1 MAITKL
7 IHMKES
13 ASKEKGKHLKNAIRY
28 ILNPQKTADGLY
40 MNSNCGCNAEEIYE
54 GMLETKQQHG
64 KTWGRQGYHF
74 VISFAPG
81 EVTEETA
88 FAVMQD
94 FTEQYLKDEYDYVYV
109 VHNDKE
115 HIHGHLIFN
124 SFSYNG
130 YKYHYKEGQ
139 WKNEIQPVTD
149 GICRKYGLSGILEKE
164 VKTGR
169 SYKEWESEKTGK
181 MTWRELIRKELDV
194 AVSRCTSYEELVMYL
209 KRNGYLI
216 REGISKKHGPY
227 LAIRPPD
234 SKKAFRTYTLGKDYQ
249 VAQLKKR
256 IQTETYIPYFNT
268 APRIRLYRMP
278 VKVQTATYYQLYYV
292 AHYHKVKHF
301 YNQQGWKYRK
311 ERMEI
316 EELFLQCSYLLTKGI
331 KSEKE
336 LAEKINSLNIQER
349 ELCHMRNNLT
359 PGEPKEDINASLKSL
374 RRERKMLQ
382 KIQESTEEQRP
393 KPTREK
399 EQEEIEHDRG
409 TVKTHP

>member
-1 MAITKL
+1 MCIIAV
-7 IHMKES
+7 
-13 ASKEKGKHLKNAIRY
+13 ANQKGG
-28 ILNPQKTADGLY
+28 T
-40 MNSNCGCNAEEIYE
+40 
-54 GMLETKQQHG
+54 G
-64 KTWGRQGYHF
+64 KTTTCVNLGIGLARAGKKVLLVDADAQGSMAVSLGVREPDNLDHTIVNIMEK
-74 VISFAPG
+74 VINDEDIADNEG
-81 EVTEETA
+81 IMHHEEG
-88 FAVMQD
+88 VD
-94 FTEQYLKDEYDYVYV
+94 FIPANIELA
-109 VHNDKE
+109 
-115 HIHGHLIFN
+115 G
-124 SFSYNG
+124 
-130 YKYHYKEGQ
+130 KEGQ

-292 AHYHKVKHF
+292 AHYHKVKNF

-409 TVKTHP
+409 TVKTHT

>member
-13 ASKEKGKHLKNAIRY
+13 SSKEKGKHLKNAVCY
-28 ILNPQKTADGLY
+28 ILNPEKTAGGLY
-40 MNSNCGCNAEEIYE
+40 MNSNCGCDANEIYQ
-54 GMLETKQQHG
+54 GMIQTKKQHG

-81 EVTEETA
+81 EATEETA

-94 FTEQYLKDEYDYVYV
+94 FTDQYLKDEYDYVYV

-124 SFSYNG
+124 SLSYSG

-149 GICRKYGLSGILEKE
+149 SICRKYGLNGLLEKE
-164 VKTGR
+164 IKTGR
-169 SYKEWESEKTGK
+169 SYKEWKSGK
-181 MTWRELIRKELDV
+181 NGNMTWRQLIRKELDI
-194 AVSRCTSYEELVMYL
+194 AVKRCADYEEMLLYL
-209 KRNGYLI
+209 KKNGYLI

-234 SKKAFRTYTLGKDYQ
+234 IQKAIRTYTLGKDYQ
-249 VAQLKKR
+249 VQQLKKR
-256 IQTETYIPYFNT
+256 LRTEDYVPYFKT
-268 APRIRLYRMP
+268 APGIRLYRISFHI
-278 VKVQTATYYQLYYV
+278 QTATYYQLYHV

-301 YNQQGWKYRK
+301 YNHQGWKYRK

-316 EELFLQCSYLLTKGI
+316 GELFLQCSYLLTQGI

-336 LAEKINSLNIQER
+336 LAEKIDSLNIQER
-349 ELCHMRNNLT
+349 ELYHMRSNLT
-359 PGEPKEDINASLKSL
+359 SGYEDINESLKSL
-374 RRERKMLQ
+374 RRERKMLK
-382 KIQESTEEQRP
+382 KIQERTKES
-393 KPTREK
+393 KPEPAREK
-399 EQEEIEHDRG
+399 KQEEIENDRG
-409 TVKTHP
+409 TVKKYN

>member
-1 MAITKL
+1 MCIIAV
-7 IHMKES
+7 
-13 ASKEKGKHLKNAIRY
+13 ANQKGG
-28 ILNPQKTADGLY
+28 T
-40 MNSNCGCNAEEIYE
+40 
-54 GMLETKQQHG
+54 G
-64 KTWGRQGYHF
+64 KTTTCVNLGIGLARAGKKVLLVDADAQGSMAVSLGVREPDNLDHTIVNIMEK
-74 VISFAPG
+74 VINDEDIADNEG
-81 EVTEETA
+81 IMHHEEG
-88 FAVMQD
+88 VD
-94 FTEQYLKDEYDYVYV
+94 FIPANIELA
-109 VHNDKE
+109 
-115 HIHGHLIFN
+115 G
-124 SFSYNG
+124 
-130 YKYHYKEGQ
+130 KEGQ

-359 PGEPKEDINASLKSL
+359 PGEPKEDIYASLKSL

-409 TVKTHP
+409 TVKTHT

>member
-1 MAITKL
+1 MCIIAV
-7 IHMKES
+7 
-13 ASKEKGKHLKNAIRY
+13 ANQKGG
-28 ILNPQKTADGLY
+28 T
-40 MNSNCGCNAEEIYE
+40 
-54 GMLETKQQHG
+54 G
-64 KTWGRQGYHF
+64 KTTTCVNLGIGLARAGKKVLLVDADAQGSMAVSLGVREPDNLDHTI
-74 VISFAPG
+74 VNIMEKEINDEDIADNEG
-81 EVTEETA
+81 IMHHEEG
-88 FAVMQD
+88 VD
-94 FTEQYLKDEYDYVYV
+94 FIPANIELA
-109 VHNDKE
+109 
-115 HIHGHLIFN
+115 G
-124 SFSYNG
+124 
-130 YKYHYKEGQ
+130 KEGQ

-409 TVKTHP
+409 TVKTHT

>member
-1 MAITKL
+1 MCIIAV
-7 IHMKES
+7 
-13 ASKEKGKHLKNAIRY
+13 ANQKGG
-28 ILNPQKTADGLY
+28 T
-40 MNSNCGCNAEEIYE
+40 
-54 GMLETKQQHG
+54 G
-64 KTWGRQGYHF
+64 KTTTCVNLGIGLARAGKKVLLVEADAQGSMAVSLGVREPDNLDHTIVNIMEK
-74 VISFAPG
+74 VINDEDIADNEG
-81 EVTEETA
+81 IMHHEEG
-88 FAVMQD
+88 VD
-94 FTEQYLKDEYDYVYV
+94 FIPANIELA
-109 VHNDKE
+109 
-115 HIHGHLIFN
+115 G
-124 SFSYNG
+124 
-130 YKYHYKEGQ
+130 KEGQ

-409 TVKTHP
+409 TVKTHT

>member
-1 MAITKL
+1 MCIIAV
-7 IHMKES
+7 
-13 ASKEKGKHLKNAIRY
+13 ANQKGG
-28 ILNPQKTADGLY
+28 T
-40 MNSNCGCNAEEIYE
+40 
-54 GMLETKQQHG
+54 G
-64 KTWGRQGYHF
+64 KTTTCVNLGIGLARAGKKVLLVDADAQGSMAVSLGVREPDNLDHTIVNIMEK
-74 VISFAPG
+74 VINDEDIADNEG
-81 EVTEETA
+81 IIHHEEG
-88 FAVMQD
+88 VD
-94 FTEQYLKDEYDYVYV
+94 FIPANIELA
-109 VHNDKE
+109 
-115 HIHGHLIFN
+115 G
-124 SFSYNG
+124 
-130 YKYHYKEGQ
+130 KEGQ

-409 TVKTHP
+409 TVKTHT

>member
-1 MAITKL
+1 MCIIAV
-7 IHMKES
+7 
-13 ASKEKGKHLKNAIRY
+13 ANQKGG
-28 ILNPQKTADGLY
+28 T
-40 MNSNCGCNAEEIYE
+40 
-54 GMLETKQQHG
+54 G
-64 KTWGRQGYHF
+64 KTTTCVNLGIGLARAGKKVLLVDADAQGSMAVSLGVREPDNLDHTIVNIMEK
-74 VISFAPG
+74 VINDEDIADNEG
-81 EVTEETA
+81 IMHHEEG
-88 FAVMQD
+88 VD
-94 FTEQYLKDEYDYVYV
+94 FIPANIELA
-109 VHNDKE
+109 
-115 HIHGHLIFN
+115 G
-124 SFSYNG
+124 
-130 YKYHYKEGQ
+130 KEGQ

-409 TVKTHP
+409 TVKTHT

>member
-1 MAITKL
+1 MCIIAVANQKGGTGKKTTCVNLGIGLARAGKKVLLVDADAQGSMAVSLGVREPDNLDHTIVN
-7 IHMKES
+7 IM
-13 ASKEKGKHLKNAIRY
+13 EKVINDEDI
-28 ILNPQKTADGLY
+28 ADNEGI
-40 MNSNCGCNAEEIYE
+40 MHHEE
-54 GMLETKQQHG
+54 G
-64 KTWGRQGYHF
+64 
-74 VISFAPG
+74 V
-81 EVTEETA
+81 
-88 FAVMQD
+88 D
-94 FTEQYLKDEYDYVYV
+94 FIPANIELA
-109 VHNDKE
+109 
-115 HIHGHLIFN
+115 G
-124 SFSYNG
+124 
-130 YKYHYKEGQ
+130 KEGQ

-409 TVKTHP
+409 TVKTHT